1 MTVLNSL
8 RDSNSVQLILLVV
21 SAALVISGVYLFFRM
36 RRNPMDRE
44 QRRRMAVNLHGRLG
58 DAMIT
63 EVQDNVIFYEYSV
76 RGVVYTASQ
85 DVSKLRE
92 HIPIDPDRLIGPV
105 GLKYSTQN
113 PANSII
119 ICEQWSGLR
128 LGTGL

>member
-1 MTVLNSL
+1 VTVLHGDSSL
-8 RDSNSVQLILLVV
+8 VLLVV
-21 SAALVISGVYLFFRM
+21 SAVLVILGVYLFFRT

-44 QRRRMAVNLHGRLG
+44 QRRRLAVNLHGRLG

-76 RGVVYTASQ
+76 RGVLYTASQ

-92 HIPIDPDRLIGPV
+92 HIPIDPGRLIGPV

-113 PANSII
+113 PANSIV

-128 LGTGL
+128 L

>member
-1 MTVLNSL
+1 VTVLND
-8 RDSNSVQLILLVV
+8 DSSLILLVV
-21 SAALVISGVYLFFRM
+21 SSLLVILGVYLFFRL

-76 RGVVYTASQ
+76 RGVAYTASQ

-92 HIPIDPDRLIGPV
+92 HISIDPNRLIGPV

-128 LGTGL
+128 LGTPTQS